1 MHVTAAAERRGLSL
15 FGKGLI
21 SIQKIGWQPR
31 KVSQVNHSV
40 VYIMKALV
48 KTFFLINILASSQLY
63 ADVIELSD
71 ELTVSELYQSMD
83 HRFSRDVGLSQNQD
97 WRIESLWRSTAHV
110 IFDKEARLA
119 DRQEP

>member
-1 MHVTAAAERRGLSL
+1 
-15 FGKGLI
+15 
-21 SIQKIGWQPR
+21 
-31 KVSQVNHSV
+31 
-40 VYIMKALV
+40 MKTLV

-71 ELTVSELYQSMD
+71 ELTVSGLYQSMD

-97 WRIESLWRSTAHV
+97 WRIESLWRGTAFV
-110 IFDKEARLA
+110 IFDKEALLA